1 MQTTAERLRK
11 LLSDRNLRQTDVIRM
26 AQPYCDRYKVKLNKS
41 DLSQFISG
49 KVVPGQWKISILAH
63 ALDVSE
69 AWLMGYDVPI
79 ERDRSG
85 DQVTDPRTD
94 ELLQLFARLTDAQKD
109 FVLASIRGLL
119 SAP

>member
-1 MQTTAERLRK
+1 MQTTAERLRM
-11 LLSDRNLRQTDVIRM
+11 LLTDRNLRQTDVIRM
-26 AQPYCDRYKVKLNKS
+26 AQPYCERFNLKLNKS
-41 DLSQFISG
+41 DLSQFLSG
-49 KVVPGQWKISILAH
+49 KVVPSQWKISILAH

-85 DQVTDPRTD
+85 ELINDPRAD